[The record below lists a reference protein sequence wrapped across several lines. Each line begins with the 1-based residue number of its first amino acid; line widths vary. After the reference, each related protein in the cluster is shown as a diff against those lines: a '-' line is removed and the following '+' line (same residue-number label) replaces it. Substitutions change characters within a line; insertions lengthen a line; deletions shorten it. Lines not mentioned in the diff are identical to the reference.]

1 MSVFNGVACGLV
13 KEIDDKLG
21 RVRVNLPWLSGENKT
36 YWARIAVPMA
46 GGGRGAWFLP
56 EIDDEVLLGFEMG
69 MIDHPYVLGFLWS
82 ETDKPPVDDTSIDGK
97 VRRFRSVKQHRIDFD
112 DRDDSEKILVQS
124 SSKHA
129 VELEDSK
136 KFVEVRTT
144 SERSIRLDDEK
155 KTITIKT
162 AGDPVIEMKE
172 QTPKISIKVGASD
185 PSIVL
190 DGTPGSVTITVGQNT
205 ITVDQ
210 TGITIKATGNLTVK
224 GSMVTIASDGPLT
237 LQGSVVSL
245 TASSIF
251 TATTAMASFT
261 GVVQA
266 TSIVSPSYTPGAG
279 NML

>member
-1 MSVFNGVACGLV
+1 VSGFIGVTSGLV

-21 RVRVNLPWLSGENKT
+21 RVRVTMPRLPGENES
-36 YWARIAVPMA
+36 YWARIAAPMA
-46 GGGRGAWFLP
+46 GPDRGAWFMP
-56 EIDDEVLLGFEMG
+56 EVDDEVLLAFEMG
-69 MIDHPYVLGFLWS
+69 HVDHPYVLGFLWS
-82 ETDKPPVDDTSIDGK
+82 ETDKPPVKETSIDGN
-97 VRRFRSVKQHRIDFD
+97 VRRFRSVKKHRIDFD
-112 DRDDSEKILVQS
+112 DRDNSEKILVQS
-124 SSKHA
+124 GAEHA

-144 SERSIRLDDEK
+144 GKRSIRLDDEK
-155 KTITIKT
+155 SEIVIKT
-162 AGDPVIEMKE
+162 AADPVIEMKE
-172 QTPKISIKVGASD
+172 KTPKISIKVGSSD
-185 PSIVL
+185 PSVVL

-210 TGITIKATGNLTVK
+210 TGITIKATGNLTLK
-224 GSMVTIASDGPLT
+224 GSMVTLASDGPLT

-251 TATTAMASFT
+251 SATTAMASFT

-279 NML
+279 NLL

>member
-1 MSVFNGVACGLV
+1 MSLFTGVACGLV

-21 RVRVNLPWLSGENKT
+21 RVRVNLPWLPGENRT
-36 YWARIAVPMA
+36 YWARIAAPMA
-46 GGGRGAWFLP
+46 GPDRGAWLLP

-69 MIDHPYVLGFLWS
+69 QIDHPYVLGFLWS
-82 ETDKPPVDDTSIDGK
+82 ESDKPPIGDTSIDGK

-112 DRDDSEKILVQS
+112 DRDGSEKILLQS
-124 SSKHA
+124 SSEHA
-129 VELEDSK
+129 VELEDAA
-136 KFVEVRTT
+136 KFVEVRT
-144 SERSIRLDDEK
+144 SGERSIRLDDDK
-155 KTITIKT
+155 SAITIKT
-162 AGDPVIEMKE
+162 AADPVIEMKE
-172 QTPKISIKVGASD
+172 QTPKISIRVGSSD
-185 PSIVL
+185 PSVVL

-205 ITVDQ
+205 VTVDQ

-245 TASSIF
+245 TASSVF
-251 TATTAMASFT
+251 SATTALASFT